1 MAETK
6 KIKTAL
12 VSVFHK
18 DGLDELLAKLNE
30 EGVKFLSTGGT
41 QKFIESLGYECQ
53 KVEDVT
59 TYPSILGGR
68 VKTLHP
74 KIFGGILARRDNE
87 GDQEQMKEYEIP
99 SIDLV
104 IVDLYPFEQ
113 TVASGASDADIIE
126 KIDIGGISL
135 IRAGAKNFKDVVI
148 VPSNAEYGVLL
159 DILKKKGAE
168 TDIEDRKM
176 FAERAFGVSSHY
188 DTAIHA
194 WFAK

>member
-41 QKFIESLGYECQ
+41 QKFIESLGYECE
-53 KVEDVT
+53 KVEEVT

-148 VPSNAEYGVLL
+148 VPCKTEYGVLL